1 MAQFSSEALGQVV
14 RDLRDR
20 HGITQE
26 QLGRQAGYG
35 KGAGVSISRLES
47 GLLRPSAERFAGIA
61 GALGLTPAE
70 LEARASTQTAEHLA
84 GAAEGG
90 AADHS
95 TPGGAKALKER
106 ERRIEQEIAERTRV
120 ITDLSERFNREHDR
134 ARDEFFLRF
143 VEIAV
148 RVRGV
153 PPPAPAPAPRAAGD
167 DPDAVAA
174 FRLGSNATSV
184 GDLLAALGSGADG
197 DPAAG
202 GEEAY
207 ERLVAAVF
215 SGALTPTGT
224 SNQSTTGVAATDAAL
239 ALRGGGTLVAGAGV
253 ALLFGLAGGAALA
266 LVWMAKRTRR
276 RQQERAAQLAAAEA
290 ELAATTPGVE
300 ALAELL
306 PRASAGLEYIATHAG
321 HALGRWADQLGPGPT
336 TWEALGP
343 EGQRRYA
350 EFVEI
355 AAAQVAIVTIN
366 VQGLLTT
373 RGRDQAELIELADR
387 VLTRSHDA
395 VTARV

>member
-1 MAQFSSEALGQVV
+1 MDQFSSEALGQVV

-47 GLLRPSAERFAGIA
+47 GLLRPSGERFAGIA

-95 TPGGAKALKER
+95 TPSGAKALKER

-120 ITDLSERFNREHDR
+120 ITDLSERFNHEHDR

-153 PPPAPAPAPRAAGD
+153 PPPEPAPREAGD

-174 FRLGSNATSV
+174 FRLGSNVTSV

-207 ERLVAAVF
+207 ERLVAVVF

-300 ALAELL
+300 ALTELL
-306 PRASAGLEYIATHAG
+306 PRASASLEYIATHAG
-321 HALGRWADQLGPGPT
+321 HALGRWADQLGPGPM